1 VRPIVIELA
10 RMTLRLD
17 GRVDVGGRN
26 NYLLRQGVVYAVTI
40 ILEIGV
46 FGSGL
51 VLILDFNGFVTSH
64 ARLRVLARAIIP
76 DARFTQSFLLGRS
89 ILLPIEI
96 YLLFKLTLHILRH
109 DYSCRAALLCDH

>member
-1 VRPIVIELA
+1 
-10 RMTLRLD
+10 M
-17 GRVDVGGRN
+17 DVGGRN

-40 ILEIGV
+40 VLEIGV
-46 FGSGL
+46 FGRGL

-89 ILLPIEI
+89 VLLRIEI

-109 DYSCRAALLCDH
+109 DYSCCAALLCDH